1 MYDDQSRRAFLKRS
15 GALGI
20 VGAASP
26 FVVNLAAIGEAA
38 AAVNTDYKALVCI
51 FMFGG

>member
-1 MYDDQSRRAFLKRS
+1 MSEDQSRRAFLKRS

-26 FVVNLAAIGEAA
+26 FAMNLAAIGEAA
-38 AAVNTDYKALVCI
+38 ASVNSDYKALV
-51 FMFGG
+51 